1 MAHPIPPAETVQHA
15 AAILAA
21 LADAAAQGT
30 SGQPTAH
37 WSVRYQPG
45 VLPGAPPQRDRP
57 CYLVATDHNP
67 GPAAPHLIRSGSRG
81 GPNSR
86 ATRPTLAPQHAQYIA
101 AMDPTTGHAL
111 ARLLTTL
118 AATDP
123 TSPAMTDALTLAH
136 QILNT

>member
-1 MAHPIPPAETVQHA
+1 MAHPIPPAETVRQA
-15 AAILAA
+15 AATLAA
-21 LADAAAQGT
+21 LADAAAEDA
-30 SGQPTAH
+30 GQPTAR

-57 CYLVATDHNP
+57 CYLVATDRNP

-101 AMDPTTGHAL
+101 AMDPTTGLAL
-111 ARLLTTL
+111 ARLLATL
-118 AATDP
+118 SATDP
-123 TSPAMTDALTLAH
+123 TSPAMTDALALAH
-136 QILNT
+136 QILNA

>member
-1 MAHPIPPAETVQHA
+1 MAHPIPPAETVRQA
-15 AAILAA
+15 AATLAA
-21 LADAAAQGT
+21 LADAAAQGAP
-30 SGQPTAH
+30 GQPTAR

-45 VLPGAPPQRDRP
+45 ILPGAPPQRDRP
-57 CYLVATDHNP
+57 CYLVATDHSP

-101 AMDPTTGHAL
+101 AMDPTTGLAL
-111 ARLLTTL
+111 ARLLATL